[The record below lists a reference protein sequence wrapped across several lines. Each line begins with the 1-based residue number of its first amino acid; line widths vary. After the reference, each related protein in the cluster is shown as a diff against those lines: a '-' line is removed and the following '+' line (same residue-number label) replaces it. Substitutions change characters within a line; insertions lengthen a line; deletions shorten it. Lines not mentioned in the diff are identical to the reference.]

1 MDANNFDCIVLGA
14 GIQGSYTAYH
24 LAKNKKRTLLVEQFV
39 LPHSR
44 GSSHGHTRIIRKAYE
59 QDYYTRMMSECYQ
72 LWAQLEKEANVQIY
86 RNTGMLIVGKED
98 CSAFRSLRGTLLR
111 NNVPMEVLS
120 PEQFASR
127 FPSVRLPPGESA
139 VIDKTAGVLHA
150 DRALKAV
157 QDLFRGLGGV
167 IHDGEK
173 VVDFTPGSP
182 ITMTTNSGMYR
193 AQSLVITAGPW
204 AKSVLART
212 GLQLPLQVLRINVCY
227 WKERIPGTYGI
238 GRHFPCF
245 IGVKQHGAK
254 HDIYGLPSNE
264 YPGLMKICYHSGS
277 ETEPDERDRQT
288 SQEDIAILSSFVSKS
303 FPGLDPTPAV
313 VEQCMYMVTPDSDF
327 ILDQHPSHSNI
338 IIGAGFSGHGFKL
351 APVAGKILCELAL
364 GKTPSFDLSPFRI
377 TRFQSLLKSAL

>member
-14 GIQGSYTAYH
+14 GIQGSYTALH

-120 PEQFASR
+120 PDQFASR

-313 VEQCMYMVTPDSDF
+313 VEQCMYTVTPDSDF

-351 APVAGKILCELAL
+351 APVVGKILCELAL

>member
-24 LAKNKKRTLLVEQFV
+24 LAKNKKKTLLVEQFV

-86 RNTGMLIVGKED
+86 RNTGMLVVGKED

-313 VEQCMYMVTPDSDF
+313 VEQCMYTVTPDSDF

-351 APVAGKILCELAL
+351 APVVGKILCELAL

>member
-1 MDANNFDCIVLGA
+1 MDTNNFDCIVLGA
-14 GIQGSYTAYH
+14 GIQGSCTAYH
-24 LAKNKKRTLLVEQFV
+24 LAKNKKKTLLVEQFV

-86 RNTGMLIVGKED
+86 RNTGMLVVGKED

-204 AKSVLART
+204 AKSVLACT

-313 VEQCMYMVTPDSDF
+313 VEQCMYTVTPDSDF

-351 APVAGKILCELAL
+351 APVVGKILCELAL

>member
-1 MDANNFDCIVLGA
+1 MDTNNFDCIVLGA

-24 LAKNKKRTLLVEQFV
+24 LAKNKKKTLLVEQFV

-86 RNTGMLIVGKED
+86 RNTGMLVVGKED

-313 VEQCMYMVTPDSDF
+313 VEQCMYTVTPDSDF

-351 APVAGKILCELAL
+351 APVVGKILCELAL

>member
-86 RNTGMLIVGKED
+86 RNTGMLVVGKED

-313 VEQCMYMVTPDSDF
+313 VEQCMYTVTPDSDF

-351 APVAGKILCELAL
+351 APVVGKILCELAL

>member
-1 MDANNFDCIVLGA
+1 MDTNNFDCIVLGA

-24 LAKNKKRTLLVEQFV
+24 LAKNKKKTLLVEQFV

-86 RNTGMLIVGKED
+86 RNTGMLVVGKED
-98 CSAFRSLRGTLLR
+98 CSSFRSLRGTLLR

-193 AQSLVITAGPW
+193 TQSLVITAGPW

-212 GLQLPLQVLRINVCY
+212 GLQLPLQ
-227 WKERIPGTYGI
+227 
-238 GRHFPCF
+238 
-245 IGVKQHGAK
+245 
-254 HDIYGLPSNE
+254 
-264 YPGLMKICYHSGS
+264 ICYHSGS

-313 VEQCMYMVTPDSDF
+313 VEQCMYTVTPDSDF

-351 APVAGKILCELAL
+351 APVVGKILCELAL

>member
-24 LAKNKKRTLLVEQFV
+24 LAKKKKKTLLVEQFV

-86 RNTGMLIVGKED
+86 RNTGMLVVGKED

-157 QDLFRGLGGV
+157 QDLFCGLGGV

-313 VEQCMYMVTPDSDF
+313 VEQCMYTVTPDSDF

-351 APVAGKILCELAL
+351 APVVGKILCELAL

>member
-313 VEQCMYMVTPDSDF
+313 VEQCMYMGDSC
-327 ILDQHPSHSNI
+327 Q
-338 IIGAGFSGHGFKL
+338 
-351 APVAGKILCELAL
+351 
-364 GKTPSFDLSPFRI
+364 
-377 TRFQSLLKSAL
+377 

>member
-1 MDANNFDCIVLGA
+1 MDTNNFDCIVLGA
-14 GIQGSYTAYH
+14 GIQGSCTAYH
-24 LAKNKKRTLLVEQFV
+24 LAKNKKKTLLVEQFV

-86 RNTGMLIVGKED
+86 RNTGMLVVGKED

-157 QDLFRGLGGV
+157 QDLFRRLGGV

-193 AQSLVITAGPW
+193 TQSLVITAGPW
-204 AKSVLART
+204 AKSVLACT

-313 VEQCMYMVTPDSDF
+313 VEQCMYTVTPDSDF

-351 APVAGKILCELAL
+351 APVVGKILCELAL

>member
-1 MDANNFDCIVLGA
+1 MDTNNFDCIVLGA

-24 LAKNKKRTLLVEQFV
+24 LAKNKKKTLLVEQFV

-86 RNTGMLIVGKED
+86 RNTGMLVVGKED

-204 AKSVLART
+204 AKSVLACT

-313 VEQCMYMVTPDSDF
+313 VEQCMYTVTPDSDF

-351 APVAGKILCELAL
+351 APVVGKILCELAL

>member
-1 MDANNFDCIVLGA
+1 MDTNNFDCIVLGA
-14 GIQGSYTAYH
+14 GIQGSCTAYH
-24 LAKNKKRTLLVEQFV
+24 LAKNKKKTLLVEQFV

-86 RNTGMLIVGKED
+86 RNTGMLVVGKED

-238 GRHFPCF
+238 GRLFPCF
-245 IGVKQHGAK
+245 IGVRQHGAK

-313 VEQCMYMVTPDSDF
+313 VEQCMYTVTPDSDF

-351 APVAGKILCELAL
+351 APVVGKILCELAL

>member
-24 LAKNKKRTLLVEQFV
+24 LAKNKKKTLLVEQFV

-44 GSSHGHTRIIRKAYE
+44 GSSHGHTRIIRKAYQ

-72 LWAQLEKEANVQIY
+72 LWAQLEKEANVEIY
-86 RNTGMLIVGKED
+86 RNTGMLVVGKED

-111 NNVPMEVLS
+111 NNIPMEVLS

-150 DRALKAV
+150 DRALKAI

-182 ITMTTNSGMYR
+182 ITMTTNSGMYH

-313 VEQCMYMVTPDSDF
+313 VEQCMYTVTPDSDF

-351 APVAGKILCELAL
+351 APVVGKILCELAL

-377 TRFQSLLKSAL
+377 TRFQPLLKSAL

>member
-1 MDANNFDCIVLGA
+1 MDTNNFDCIVLGA

-24 LAKNKKRTLLVEQFV
+24 LAKNKKKTLLVEQFV

-86 RNTGMLIVGKED
+86 RNTGMLVVGKED

-157 QDLFRGLGGV
+157 Q
-167 IHDGEK
+167 
-173 VVDFTPGSP
+173 
-182 ITMTTNSGMYR
+182 
-193 AQSLVITAGPW
+193 
-204 AKSVLART
+204 
-212 GLQLPLQVLRINVCY
+212 
-227 WKERIPGTYGI
+227 
-238 GRHFPCF
+238 
-245 IGVKQHGAK
+245 
-254 HDIYGLPSNE
+254 
-264 YPGLMKICYHSGS
+264 ICYHSGS

-313 VEQCMYMVTPDSDF
+313 VEQCMYTVTPDSDF

-351 APVAGKILCELAL
+351 APVVGKILCELAL

-377 TRFQSLLKSAL
+377 MRFQSLLKSAL

>member
-24 LAKNKKRTLLVEQFV
+24 LAKKKKKTLLVEQFV

-86 RNTGMLIVGKED
+86 RNTGMLVVGKED

-157 QDLFRGLGGV
+157 QDLFLGLGGV

-313 VEQCMYMVTPDSDF
+313 VEQCMYTVTPDSDF

-351 APVAGKILCELAL
+351 APVVGKILCELAL

>member
-1 MDANNFDCIVLGA
+1 MTVSKLYGEKHIRCP
-14 GIQGSYTAYH
+14 
-24 LAKNKKRTLLVEQFV
+24 EFV

>member
-1 MDANNFDCIVLGA
+1 MDTKDFDCIVLGA

-24 LAKNKKRTLLVEQFV
+24 LAKNKKKTLLVEQFV

-44 GSSHGHTRIIRKAYE
+44 GSSHGQTRIIRKAYE

-86 RNTGMLIVGKED
+86 RNTGMLVLGKED
-98 CSAFRSLRGTLLR
+98 CSVFQSLRGTLLR

-127 FPSVRLPPGESA
+127 FPSVHLPPGESA
-139 VIDKTAGVLHA
+139 VIDKTAGVLYA

-157 QDLFRGLGGV
+157 QDLFRRLGGV
-167 IHDGEK
+167 IRDGEK

-182 ITMTTNSGMYR
+182 ITMTTNSGVYR
-193 AQSLVITAGPW
+193 TKSLVITAGPW
-204 AKSVLART
+204 AKSLLACT

-227 WKERIPGTYGI
+227 WKEKIPGTYGI
-238 GRHFPCF
+238 GKHFPCF

-288 SQEDIAILSSFVSKS
+288 SREDIAVLSNFVSKS

-313 VEQCMYMVTPDSDF
+313 VEQCLYTVTPDSDF
-327 ILDQHPSHSNI
+327 ILDQHPRHRNI

-351 APVAGKILCELAL
+351 APAVGKILCELAL

-377 TRFQSLLKSAL
+377 KRFQPHLKSAL

>member
-1 MDANNFDCIVLGA
+1 MDTKDFDCIVLGA

-24 LAKNKKRTLLVEQFV
+24 LAKNKKKTLLVEQFV

-44 GSSHGHTRIIRKAYE
+44 GSSHGQTRIIRKAYE

-86 RNTGMLIVGKED
+86 RNTGMLVLGKED
-98 CSAFRSLRGTLLR
+98 CSVFQSLRGTLLR

-127 FPSVRLPPGESA
+127 FPSVHLPPGESA
-139 VIDKTAGVLHA
+139 MIDKTAGVLYA

-157 QDLFRGLGGV
+157 QDLFRRLGGV
-167 IHDGEK
+167 IRDGEK

-182 ITMTTNSGMYR
+182 ITMTTNSGVYR
-193 AQSLVITAGPW
+193 TKSLVITAGPW
-204 AKSVLART
+204 AKSLLART

-227 WKERIPGTYGI
+227 WKEKIPGTYGI
-238 GRHFPCF
+238 GKHFPCF

-288 SQEDIAILSSFVSKS
+288 SREDIAVLSNFVSKS

-313 VEQCMYMVTPDSDF
+313 VEQCLYTVTPDSDF
-327 ILDQHPSHSNI
+327 ILDQHPRHRNI

-351 APVAGKILCELAL
+351 APAVGKILCELAL

-377 TRFQSLLKSAL
+377 KRFQPHLKSAL